1 MIQLWVHQ
9 AMSLS
14 VMQSVVL
21 LVLSLG
27 AGVGMM
33 VLASNRSDEEIHG
46 MIESAILAIRRG
58 WLVVWIAILKVR
70 G

>member
-1 MIQLWVHQ
+1 MIDLWVHQ

-21 LVLSLG
+21 LVLSVS

-33 VLASNRSDEEIHG
+33 LIASNRSDEEIHG
-46 MIESAILAIRRG
+46 MIESAILGLRRG
-58 WLVVWIAILKVR
+58 WLKLKIAMLKVR